1 MTERLTAER
10 LWLGYGR
17 TPAVRGIS
25 LDVRSG
31 AMVGLIGPNG
41 SGKSTLLKGLA
52 RLLWPQRGAVLL
64 NGQAVHTL
72 PSREVARRLAILPQ
86 DPECPADLTV
96 GELVTLGRWP
106 HRRWWHVHQSQ
117 RDLAVEWA
125 MAVTGLGSFA
135 HRPLATL
142 SGGERHRVW
151 IAMALAQTPTILLL
165 DEPTTYLDI
174 GHQWEAM
181 ELLEHLNREHG
192 VTILM
197 ALHAIQHA
205 VWFSHW
211 LVVMRDG
218 RVVVQGAPAEVL
230 TAELMADVF
239 GVKARIYQEEETGR
253 LLCIP
258 VGRRSDANGRG

>member
-1 MTERLTAER
+1 
-10 LWLGYGR
+10 
-17 TPAVRGIS
+17 
-25 LDVRSG
+25 
-31 AMVGLIGPNG
+31 
-41 SGKSTLLKGLA
+41 
-52 RLLWPQRGAVLL
+52 
-64 NGQAVHTL
+64 
-72 PSREVARRLAILPQ
+72 
-86 DPECPADLTV
+86 
-96 GELVTLGRWP
+96 
-106 HRRWWHVHQSQ
+106 
-117 RDLAVEWA
+117 
-125 MAVTGLGSFA
+125 
-135 HRPLATL
+135 
-142 SGGERHRVW
+142 
-151 IAMALAQTPTILLL
+151 MALAQTPTILLL

-197 ALHAIQHA
+197 ALYDIQHA